1 MNPLLVTMSVRKL
14 YPFTYWHE
22 QLNLCDK
29 LLVRGYLHEEAHKIS
44 RDFFLQHKEYTHL
57 IICAEDVLVT
67 PSHLQLL
74 LKDIEEHPEYPII
87 AGYSNFDFT
96 HNWLNINE
104 LDMRHIAVMYA
115 EQYHFIPPLSIMSG
129 KYPTFIRV
137 FFQGLALA
145 AIKRDVVEKIPFRPY
160 KRVSD
165 RLGYNRGT
173 MFDLAFAI
181 DCANNG
187 IPQYVDTRLWLIHGG
202 NTTHLVNFAEKEV
215 KYIPREKNINYAYTS
230 I

>member
-1 MNPLLVTMSVRKL
+1 MSVRKL
-14 YPFTYWHE
+14 HPFTYWHE
-22 QLNLCDK
+22 QLNGLCDK
-29 LLVRGYLHEEAHKIS
+29 LLIKGYLHEEAHKIA
-44 RDFFLQHKEYTHL
+44 RDFFLEHKEYTHL

-67 PSHLQLL
+67 PCHLKLL
-74 LKDIEEHPEYPII
+74 LQDIEEHPEFPVI

-96 HNWLNINE
+96 HNWLNITD
-104 LDMRHIAVMYA
+104 LDLRRTYVMFA
-115 EQYHFIPPLSIMSG
+115 EQYRFIPPLSVMSG
-129 KYPTFIRV
+129 KYPTFMRV

-145 AIKRDVVEKIPFRPY
+145 AIRRDVVEKIPFRPY

-165 RLGYNRGT
+165 RLGYNRGV

-181 DCANNG
+181 DCANAN

-202 NTTHLVNFAEKEV
+202 NTVHLVNFAEKEV
-215 KYIPREKNINYAYTS
+215 KFIPREKNINLVYTS